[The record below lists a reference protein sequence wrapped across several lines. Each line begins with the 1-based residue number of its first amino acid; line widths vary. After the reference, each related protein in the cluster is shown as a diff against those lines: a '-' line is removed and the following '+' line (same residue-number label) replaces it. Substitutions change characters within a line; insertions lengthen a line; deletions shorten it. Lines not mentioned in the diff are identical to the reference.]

1 MEIQIINQKKKKK
14 FLLKKN
20 FNLKIVKKIKKIKIP
35 KKKILETPN

>member
-1 MEIQIINQKKKKK
+1 MEISIINQKKKK

-35 KKKILETPN
+35 KKKILEKPN